1 MFEPE
6 LRLTPRPSDA
16 HKGDF
21 GRVLLI
27 AGSRGMG
34 GAAVLAAGA
43 CLRSGVGLLTV
54 AVPQSVA
61 AQVAQAHPAA
71 MTWPLPET
79 ASGRVSWSGFL
90 ALRERIGRFDA
101 IAVGPGLGQSLSVT
115 ALVVWLWRECPCPV
129 VLDADALNSLAVA
142 LAAGRVSPLGS
153 RNPDF
158 TGVGFGTGPGPGPG
172 TGEEKVR
179 VLTPHMGEFA
189 RLQRAWANRTV
200 GPTDRPAVV
209 HSVLEQSGASDD
221 SASLD
226 RSAMSLAAGLG
237 CWVVLKGPATR
248 ITDGRRMYRN
258 GTGNPGMASAGS
270 GDCLT
275 GILAATLADGTP
287 PDLAARRGCYVH
299 GLAGDLAA
307 AVLGQHAMNSA
318 DLLTYLPA
326 AWQTLEHPTLEG

>member
-6 LRLTPRPSDA
+6 LRLGPRPSDA

-153 RNPDF
+153 RNPDVTGTGTDTRPDTG
-158 TGVGFGTGPGPGPG
+158 TGV
-172 TGEEKVR
+172 EKVR

-189 RLQRAWANRTV
+189 RLQRAWARRTV
-200 GPTDRPAVV
+200 GPTDRSAVV
-209 HSVLEQSGASDD
+209 HSVSEQSGARDD
-221 SASLD
+221 ATSLD

-237 CWVVLKGPATR
+237 CWLILKGPATR
-248 ITDGRRMYRN
+248 ITDGRRLYRN
-258 GTGNPGMASAGS
+258 GTGNPGMASGGS

-275 GILAATLADGTP
+275 GILAASLADGTS

-307 AVLGQHAMNSA
+307 AALGQHAMNSA

-326 AWQTLEHPTLEG
+326 AWQTLEHSTLEG

>member
-6 LRLTPRPSDA
+6 LRLGPRPSDT

-61 AQVAQAHPAA
+61 AQMAQAHPAA

-79 ASGRVSWSGFL
+79 VSGRISWSGFL

-115 ALVVWLWRECPCPV
+115 ALVVWLWRECRCPL

-142 LAAGRVSPLGS
+142 LAAGRLSPLGS
-153 RNPDF
+153 R
-158 TGVGFGTGPGPGPG
+158 GPNVSGPVSGPVADVD
-172 TGEEKVR
+172 KVR

-189 RLQRAWANRTV
+189 RLQRAWASLTASLTASPMADLPV
-200 GPTDRPAVV
+200 AQSP
-209 HSVLEQSGASDD
+209 SEQSSESDD
-221 SASLD
+221 SVGLD

-258 GTGNPGMASAGS
+258 GTGNPGMASGGS

-275 GILAATLADGTP
+275 GILAATLADGTS

-307 AVLGQHAMNSA
+307 AALGQHAMNSA

-326 AWQTLEHPTLEG
+326 AWQTLEHSTTEG